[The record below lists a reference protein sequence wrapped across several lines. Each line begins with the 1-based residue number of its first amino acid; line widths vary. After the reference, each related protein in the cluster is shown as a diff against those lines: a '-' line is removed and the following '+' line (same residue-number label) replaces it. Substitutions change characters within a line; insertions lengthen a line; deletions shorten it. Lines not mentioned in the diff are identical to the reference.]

1 MSSSNNSSGGGGGN
15 GMATEGS
22 RHTAQRPVSLDD
34 AVQQLLHQQADIQS
48 KLADLLPATYRH
60 NVKLEL
66 SMLRHKLRALHAYV
80 HHHEQLPV
88 APVLC
93 EAEEARSLQYRCE
106 CIEAAIL
113 DQGLNLTNPT
123 FIDALKRPVEHL
135 APVGYAA
142 WLDQNLARYDPV
154 FRTWSMRATAPS
166 PSSLNFTSFKCLDE
180 DCPHYIY
187 GFSRK
192 DDRNDHA
199 RGHDMAKH
207 RDSGLSI
214 GDHAYNAEYCIS
226 LATPLTL
233 VRIVQNNSN
242 SLAMTVTSFWGAIAA
257 PSRMSRICFLQLLR
271 RQGRCKHL

>member
-1 MSSSNNSSGGGGGN
+1 
-15 GMATEGS
+15 MATEGS
-22 RHTAQRPVSLDD
+22 RHTAQRPVALDD
-34 AVQQLLHQQADIQS
+34 AVQQLLHQQAEIQA

-113 DQGLNLTNPT
+113 DQGLNLTNPM

-166 PSSLNFTSFKCLDE
+166 PSSLSFTSFKCWDE

-199 RGHDMAKH
+199 RGHDMTKH

-214 GDHAYNAEYCIS
+214 GGPA
-226 LATPLTL
+226 
-233 VRIVQNNSN
+233 
-242 SLAMTVTSFWGAIAA
+242 SFPFSGLPAA
-257 PSRMSRICFLQLLR
+257 PNPSTIMLTMPNTASVLR
-271 RQGRCKHL
+271 RRRPLVPSRPPRECLGPASCSSCDAKADANAFDLAFRSAPKYQ